1 MGIGNR
7 IRRAATAF
15 MLAGVFIVVACASTS
30 SAQAP
35 QQAPRTFTAGTSWVN
50 ELGPVLT
57 INSIGAGGLMNG
69 TYTSTVGCGAN
80 KPQPMTGYYYAG
92 QSGGAMSFSVAW
104 QNCNSVTSW
113 SGQFNYT
120 TGEIDTLWHLSAAAA
135 PAWNGTYAGADTF
148 TRQ

>member
-1 MGIGNR
+1 MGIEKQ
-7 IRRAATAF
+7 IRRAAKACV
-15 MLAGVFIVVACASTS
+15 LAGAFVVMACASTS

-35 QQAPRTFTAGTSWVN
+35 HTFAAGTSWVN
-50 ELGPVLT
+50 ELGSVLT
-57 INSIGAGGLMNG
+57 INSIGASGLMTG
-69 TYTSTVGCGAN
+69 TYTSTAGCGAN
-80 KPQPMTGYYYAG
+80 TPQPMTGYYYAG

-113 SGQFNYT
+113 AGQFNYA